1 MHYKNIQLSKYY
13 KWWLNIYMAS
23 KNTILALIEIRIMNL
38 EHELTICDE
47 AETSRLMQ
55 SLSIQREAYDF
66 NVWLAEVFR
75 IGK

>member
-13 KWWLNIYMAS
+13 KWWLNSYMAS

-38 EHELTICDE
+38 KHELSTCDE
-47 AETSRLMQ
+47 AEISRIKQ
-55 SLSIQREAYDF
+55 ALSIQREAYDF